1 MSVAT
6 MEELSAGPLSREHHQ
21 ELALANSRA
30 KKVRRAAGVAA
41 FNGWSIGIVAA
52 LSVPFALFSIS
63 GFLVTLGLAIIAAN
77 EFRGRRGLLRFDPAA
92 TALLG
97 WNQIGLIS
105 LIVLYCV
112 WMLFSNLTGAG
123 PFASELQANPEL
135 ASALGSMEEFDHLFK
150 GIVIAVYGSVI
161 VISVLFQGFNAYYYF
176 TRREHVEAYL
186 RATPDWVLELQRSTE

>member
-105 LIVLYCV
+105 LIVCNLPCECR
-112 WMLFSNLTGAG
+112 FSV
-123 PFASELQANPEL
+123 F
-135 ASALGSMEEFDHLFK
+135 
-150 GIVIAVYGSVI
+150 YW
-161 VISVLFQGFNAYYYF
+161 F
-176 TRREHVEAYL
+176 TRSGNGILKNHSRSRSVTIHL
-186 RATPDWVLELQRSTE
+186 IKELSRNKSSN